1 MNLTESFIKWIQMRL
16 RDLFISGS
24 TSRRTLFCSRLLTTL
39 PAYMRINAS
48 RDLSSSIN
56 RLKKQPG
63 LPSVIELCW
72 RFHWLTIWRTWWTLL
87 DLSLQNNL
95 NACTSIQQKIPKEIW
110 NQVFFLLKLLQ
121 MDHGHFKPNLFNSVK
136 FSENKETELPKKDQ
150 TLAG

>member
-1 MNLTESFIKWIQMRL
+1 MNLTESFIKWIQMKL

-24 TSRRTLFCSRLLTTL
+24 MSRRTLFYSRLLTTL
-39 PAYMRINAS
+39 PAYMRINAL

-63 LPSVIELCW
+63 LHSVIELCW
-72 RFHWLTIWRTWWTLL
+72 RFHWLTIWRTWWILL

-110 NQVFFLLKLLQ
+110 NQVFLLLKLLQ
-121 MDHGHFKPNLFNSVK
+121 MVHGLFKPNLFNSVK
-136 FSENKETELPKKDQ
+136 FSENKETELP
-150 TLAG
+150 